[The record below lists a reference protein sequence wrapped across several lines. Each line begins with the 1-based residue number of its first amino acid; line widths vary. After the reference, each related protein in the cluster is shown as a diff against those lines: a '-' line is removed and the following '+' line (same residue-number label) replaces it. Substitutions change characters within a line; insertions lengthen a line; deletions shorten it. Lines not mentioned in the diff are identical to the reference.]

1 MLGNLIKKRGKNT
14 NLQNEIETQMAALLK
29 YANKWLSGF
38 FSQKIKMAKI
48 LRTERKIITDQ
59 IYIKEL
65 ENVFK
70 NLKLKEQ

>member
-1 MLGNLIKKRGKNT
+1 
-14 NLQNEIETQMAALLK
+14 
-29 YANKWLSGF
+29 
-38 FSQKIKMAKI
+38 MAKI

-70 NLKLKEQ
+70 NLTLKEQWAYIVPQANFMKF

>member
-38 FSQKIKMAKI
+38 FS
-48 LRTERKIITDQ
+48 
-59 IYIKEL
+59 
-65 ENVFK
+65 
-70 NLKLKEQ
+70 